1 MSTKIS
7 LSEATQVTETTGEF
21 SMEDGL
27 FVIRI
32 PIETYVSESKKSMIL
47 CSFYCLY
54 CSIIS
59 MFLKC
64 KLPMLNWFNSLPY
77 YFYIV
82 SRS

>member
-32 PIETYVSESKKSMIL
+32 PIETYISESKKSMIL
-47 CSFYCLY
+47 CSSHGAKDYDLDGMPVKVSVNVY
-54 CSIIS
+54 AS
-59 MFLKC
+59 MK
-64 KLPMLNWFNSLPY
+64 NWDAMNKKTKK
-77 YFYIV
+77 
-82 SRS
+82 